1 LILLSVEK
9 ADPSVC
15 GGAASFLQSLFWG
28 RFKARFGW
36 KVFAFSTA
44 WNPLAVRSAVP
55 SAAALPD
62 VPPGPALSGVLPDTP
77 AASPDTPG
85 PPLLVLCRRLGPGIG
100 FAYVPWGPELPST
113 ADCTGPAVRAALEE
127 LAAGLKAL
135 LPPDTAFIRFDLP
148 WHGEDFAAARKDT
161 RFFGKA
167 LRRAA
172 ADVQPPDTVIIDL
185 VRGGEEILAR
195 MKSKWRYN
203 IGLAGKKGVVVRRA
217 APEELPSFYR
227 LYRETARRDGIA
239 IHGMDYY
246 QVLFE
251 EGKKPEHEVDV
262 RLYLAGHEGEDIAGI
277 ITLFRKN
284 EAVYLYGASANHKRN
299 LMAPYAL
306 QWQAIQDAKASLCL
320 FYDLYGIPPDEDPAH
335 PMAGLYRF
343 KTGFGGAIVH
353 RPGCWDY
360 VCKPVV
366 TALYRTAEAARKKL
380 RDAKKRLK
388 KSPQ

>member
-1 LILLSVEK
+1 MILVSVEK

-15 GGAASFLQSLFWG
+15 GGSASFLQSLFWG

-44 WNPLAVRSAVP
+44 WA
-55 SAAALPD
+55 
-62 VPPGPALSGVLPDTP
+62 PPGTASDPPAGPPASDSP
-77 AASPDTPG
+77 AAR
-85 PPLLVLCRRLGPGIG
+85 PLLVLCRRLGPGIG
-100 FAYVPWGPELPST
+100 FAYVPWGPELPFVP
-113 ADCTGPAVRAALEE
+113 DDGAVRAAPGE

-148 WHGEDFAAARKDT
+148 WPGENFAVSRTDP

-172 ADVQPPDTVIIDL
+172 ADVQPPDTVLIDL
-185 VRGGEEILAR
+185 AAGEQELLAR

-203 IGLAGKKGVVVRRA
+203 IGLAGKKGVSVRRA

-239 IHGMDYY
+239 IHGMEYY
-246 QVLFE
+246 RVLFE
-251 EGKKPEHEVDV
+251 EGKNPEHGVDI
-262 RLYLAGHEGEDIAGI
+262 RLYLAGHDGEDIAGI

-306 QWQAIQDAKASLCL
+306 QWQA
-320 FYDLYGIPPDEDPAH
+320 
-335 PMAGLYRF
+335 M
-343 KTGFGGAIVH
+343 
-353 RPGCWDY
+353 
-360 VCKPVV
+360 
-366 TALYRTAEAARKKL
+366 
-380 RDAKKRLK
+380 RD
-388 KSPQ
+388 